1 MSFGSR
7 APFGAAGGTE
17 TLSQTPRTVAGK
29 RWDKGRMERGEGEQ
43 GEKGGRGRT
52 LKQRREGEKAPK
64 RCTHKF
70 STRRPSVW
78 IPQPL
83 NLAYSTEWC

>member
-1 MSFGSR
+1 MHRNLMSFGSR

-29 RWDKGRMERGEGEQ
+29 RWDKGIMERGEGEQ

-64 RCTHKF
+64 RCTHISF
-70 STRRPSVW
+70 QLGAPVSGFRSH
-78 IPQPL
+78 
-83 NLAYSTEWC
+83 